1 MFKNFK
7 KNDKYFTIAVYSFLV
22 VAALIG
28 LIFIFMNFGK
38 ITTFFEGLIN
48 ALMSFI
54 YGFAIAYLCN
64 PIYKC
69 IHKYVFKFIDKKKEH
84 PKLRKG
90 FSIFLTYIVFFALI
104 TLLLFA
110 IIPQI
115 ANNIQDLGE
124 NIQAYGENFVNG
136 LKNLLN
142 KISSIF
148 PAIKPDD
155 IIGMIQNIFA
165 GEGEGI
171 ISQVINYILQNSG
184 SILEAGS
191 AVVSQIFAF
200 FVGIILSIYFL
211 IYKDSIVARG
221 KRILCSIFK
230 KESYEKIIDFAR
242 YSDKTFGRYLLGALL
257 DSIIVGLVVFAVL
270 AIFKFPL
277 APLIGVLVGVTNIIP
292 FFGPFLGGIPSAL
305 LLLIHSDGGLIK
317 ALIFVVIIVIVQQV
331 DGNIIAPHIHGSS
344 TGLTPIGVILSVTV
358 CSHVLGFVGMLIG
371 VPLWA
376 VISYLFTILIE
387 NRLKKKKMPVN
398 VDCYRAKDIYTDES
412 FIKAKG
418 AIEAQERIEHHEAV
432 EKVKAENK
440 ISEHVIHQVEERIV
454 DEIINT
460 VAEKII
466 QKAEAENKA
475 EAESKAETESKVDLE
490 SKIDENQASDNTE
503 SDTEINSSD
512 TVNK

>member
-38 ITTFFEGLIN
+38 ITTFFEGLIS
-48 ALMSFI
+48 ALMSFV
-54 YGFAIAYLCN
+54 YGFTIAYLCN
-64 PIYKC
+64 PIYKRL
-69 IHKYVFKFIDKKKEH
+69 HKYVFKFVERKKER
-84 PKLRKG
+84 PKTRKG
-90 FSIFLTYIVFFALI
+90 LSILLTYIIFFALI

-115 ANNIQDLGE
+115 ANNIEDLGA
-124 NIQAYGENFVNG
+124 NIVVYGENLING
-136 LKNLLN
+136 LTNLLTKLSN
-142 KISSIF
+142 VF
-148 PAIKPDD
+148 PAIHPDE
-155 IIGMIQNIFA
+155 IIAMIQDMLIS
-165 GEGEGI
+165 EGEGI
-171 ISQVINYILQNSG
+171 LSKIANYILQNTG

-191 AVVSQIFAF
+191 AVIGHVFAF

-211 IYKDSIVARG
+211 IYKELMVARS

-230 KESYEKIIDFAR
+230 KEPYEKIISFAR
-242 YSDKTFGRYLLGALL
+242 YTDTTFGRYLLGALL
-257 DSIIVGLVVFAVL
+257 DSIIVGLVVFAIL
-270 AIFKFPL
+270 AIIGYPL
-277 APLIGVLVGVTNIIP
+277 APLIGVLVGTTNIIP

-305 LLLIHSDGGLIK
+305 LILIHSDGGLMW
-317 ALIFVVIIVIVQQV
+317 ALGFAVIIVVVQQI
-331 DGNIIAPHIHGSS
+331 DGNIIAPYIHGSS

-358 CSHVLGFVGMLIG
+358 CSHVFGFVGMLIG

-376 VISYLFTILIE
+376 VVSYLFTMLIE
-387 NRLKKKKMPVN
+387 NKLKKKKMPVN
-398 VDCYRAKDIYTDES
+398 VDCYRAKDIYSDES

-440 ISEHVIHQVEERIV
+440 ISEEIIHQVEERIV

-460 VAEKII
+460 VAVEII

-475 EAESKAETESKVDLE
+475 EIETKLS
-490 SKIDENQASDNTE
+490 DEKSDEQKSDNADDISIE
-503 SDTEINSSD
+503 VIED
-512 TVNK
+512 TVTDTDGE

>member
-48 ALMSFI
+48 ALMSFV
-54 YGFAIAYLCN
+54 YGFSIAYLCN
-64 PIYKC
+64 PIYKA
-69 IHKYVFKFIDKKKEH
+69 IHKYVFKFVERKKEL

-90 FSIFLTYIVFFALI
+90 LSIFLTYIIFFALI

-115 ANNIQDLGE
+115 VGNIEDLGS
-124 NIQAYGENFVNG
+124 NIKEYGENFVNG
-136 LKNLLN
+136 LNNFLVKVSNV
-142 KISSIF
+142 F

-155 IIGMIQNIFA
+155 IIAMIQNIFA

-191 AVVSQIFAF
+191 AVVSQVFAF

-211 IYKDSIVARG
+211 IYKDLIIART

-230 KESYEKIIDFAR
+230 KVGYERIISFAR

-257 DSIIVGLVVFAVL
+257 DSIIVGFVVFVIL

-292 FFGPFLGGIPSAL
+292 FFGPFLGGIPAAL
-305 LLLIHSDGGLIK
+305 LILIHSDGGLIK
-317 ALIFVVIIVIVQQV
+317 ALIFAVIIVIVQQV

-387 NRLKKKKMPVN
+387 NRLRKKKMPVN
-398 VDCYRAKDIYTDES
+398 VDCYRAKDIYNDDS
-412 FIKAKG
+412 FIKAKS
-418 AIEAQERIEHHEAV
+418 AIEAQERVEHHEAV
-432 EKVKAENK
+432 EKAKAENK
-440 ISEHVIHQVEERIV
+440 IFEEVIHQVEERIV

-460 VAEKII
+460 VAEEII
-466 QKAEAENKA
+466 QKAEAELENNDN
-475 EAESKAETESKVDLE
+475 EAPKYDALNENNSNEAN
-490 SKIDENQASDNTE
+490 IDEVSDDGQVDNSDNQ
-503 SDTEINSSD
+503 
-512 TVNK
+512 